1 MTRKVKAVAALLALA
16 AMTFLAAA
24 GCGGAETGSK
34 PTAAKPPS
42 PAPTKTA
49 RQGETTMRTP
59 AKQTPVPR
67 ASELPLGVYMPGALS
82 SWSPVAA
89 FGERAGQPVR
99 YVLAYLGPGEP
110 FPEQLGLEAAG
121 HGAEVVLQLEPTMS
135 MAGVAAGEDDGYL
148 TALADEIRDFGYPV
162 IVSWAAE
169 ANGNWYSYGA
179 PHTPVAEYRAA
190 WAHVMR
196 VFQDARNIT
205 WMATLNRTYEGAA
218 PTRDYVIPGV
228 DMYGVDAYYSYPDD
242 TFATVFVPTI
252 EQIRA
257 VTDKPILIN
266 ETGIGQANSQVR
278 SIPGLVQGARDYHL
292 AGLIY
297 FNEDQNTD
305 QYHQNWALTPAGLA
319 ALRDSLRSHLPKHGA
334 YRNTGLTGGASTGS
348 APRSGPGP
356 DPGRSPPHPA
366 RRGPRTGRSRGGPGR
381 TTPPIRRPCR

>member
-1 MTRKVKAVAALLALA
+1 MIGKAKAAAALLALV
-16 AMTFLAAA
+16 LA
-24 GCGGAETGSK
+24 GCGTVTS
-34 PTAAKPPS
+34 AKPP
-42 PAPTKTA
+42 AATPTTTK
-49 RQGETTMRTP
+49 QGETTMRTP
-59 AKQTPVPR
+59 ATQTPVTRAPAPR
-67 ASELPLGVYMPGALS
+67 AGELPIGVYMPGALS
-82 SWSPVAA
+82 SWSPVAD

-110 FPEQLGLEAAG
+110 FPERLGAEAAG

-135 MAGVAAGEDDGYL
+135 MADVAAGEDDAYL

-196 VFQDARNIT
+196 VFADARNIT

-297 FNEDQNTD
+297 FNEDQDTD

-319 ALRDSLRSHLPKHGA
+319 ALRASLRSHLPM
-334 YRNTGLTGGASTGS
+334 T
-348 APRSGPGP
+348 
-356 DPGRSPPHPA
+356 HP
-366 RRGPRTGRSRGGPGR
+366 
-381 TTPPIRRPCR
+381 